1 MDTENSEARPEQKK
15 HILPFFITPNESW
28 PDNCKI
34 LTSSVES
41 HNISLSKGHF
51 LKLSSQL
58 RRLRIVPKFPI
69 CIQKADIAAAINQEQ
84 FKILNIAQLMS
95 GRTKKPLPLFLIK
108 IANSLHADEILKIST
123 LHGTRVTVE
132 KYRERKIT
140 SQCQR
145 CYGLYHSSE
154 NCFLKVHYG
163 LCAGDHLTNDC
174 NLQPNAERKCI
185 NCQGNHAAFYRLYP
199 NFPRRNTPQQ
209 KRIYPT
215 PPQKPRIK
223 ISLDENLTNHQ
234 IIPEGEKPFSPTQT
248 SSDQNEQTHLPT
260 TVPSKFPPNP
270 TEVDLFSTIL
280 KLVHQEEIKTRGNG
294 FCVCRGIG
302 SFSGP
307 PEA

>member
-1 MDTENSEARPEQKK
+1 MDTENSEAIPEQKK
-15 HILPFFITPNESW
+15 HIPPFFITPNESW
-28 PDNCKI
+28 PDTCKI

-41 HNISLSKGHF
+41 LNISLSKGHF

-58 RRLRIVPKFPI
+58 RRLR
-69 CIQKADIAAAINQEQ
+69 N
-84 FKILNIAQLMS
+84 
-95 GRTKKPLPLFLIK
+95 
-108 IANSLHADEILKIST
+108 LKIKPDKSKYT
-123 LHGTRVTVE
+123 L
-132 KYRERKIT
+132 
-140 SQCQR
+140 QMLQ
-145 CYGLYHSSE
+145 SE
-154 NCFLKVHYG
+154 EAPPPPEVHYG
-163 LCAGDHLTNDC
+163 LCAGDHPTNDC

-185 NCQGNHAAFYRLYP
+185 NCQGNHAAFYRLCP
-199 NFPRRNTPQQ
+199 NFPRRNPPQQ

-215 PPQKPRIK
+215 SPQKPRIK

-280 KLVHQEEIKTRGNG
+280 KLVHQEEIKTTRGNG
-294 FCVCRGIG
+294 FCACRGIG

-307 PEA
+307 PEAPA